1 MIHQLIIGSLVI
13 VLTVAVQAECFS
25 LLSSRFNS
33 IVRLL
38 RRYLRRFAN
47 TGAVIVGVLVILFVH
62 TVNVWIW
69 AIVFIVVGAFD
80 AMEPALYFSIVS
92 FTTVGFGDVILNPDW
107 RLLSGLAGGERVSD
121 IRLVHCLHGGTG
133 AADGI
138 AQLRAKVGRVKLSLP
153 GLSRK

>member
-25 LLSSRFNS
+25 LLSSRFDS

-107 RLLSGLAGGERVSD
+107 RLLSGLTAANGFLTFGWSTAYMVE
-121 IRLVHCLHGGTG
+121 LVRRT
-133 AADGI
+133 A
-138 AQLRAKVGRVKLSLP
+138 
-153 GLSRK
+153 